1 MWIPDEYGD
10 EPDAQ
15 GTKSAW
21 QLPNERDP
29 PPQQF
34 GSTNDPMNK
43 RAALWPARSE
53 PVQLKHDQR

>member
-1 MWIPDEYGD
+1 LWIPDEYGD
-10 EPDAQ
+10 SEPDAQ

-53 PVQLKHDQR
+53 PV